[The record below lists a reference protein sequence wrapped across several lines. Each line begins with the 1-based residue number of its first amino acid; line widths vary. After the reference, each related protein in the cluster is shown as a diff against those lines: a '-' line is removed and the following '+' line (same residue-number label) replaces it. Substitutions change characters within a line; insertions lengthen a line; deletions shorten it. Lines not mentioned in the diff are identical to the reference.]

1 MALTNDQK
9 AAAVYE
15 LLHRAQGTTPEA
27 GIIDV
32 SVASN
37 VVTLVLSEQLTTDA
51 QTDAAYDGVP
61 GLVQTKERTA
71 TLTVT

>member
-1 MALTNDQK
+1 MALSSDQK
-9 AAAVYE
+9 AARVYE

-27 GIIDV
+27 GIVDL

-37 VVTLVLSEQLTTDA
+37 VVTLVLSEQLSGDAETDA
-51 QTDAAYDGVP
+51 GYDGVP